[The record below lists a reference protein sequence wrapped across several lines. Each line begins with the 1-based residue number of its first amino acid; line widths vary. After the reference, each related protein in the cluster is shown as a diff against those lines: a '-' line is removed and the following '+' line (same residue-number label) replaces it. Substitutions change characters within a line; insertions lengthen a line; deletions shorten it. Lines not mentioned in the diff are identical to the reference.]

1 MSSFIN
7 FNNRGS
13 VLENKYSAEVIKTA
27 LLKSETKSSAKAE
40 SLTKNIKEPVSLNEA
55 LVFFTDKLG
64 AIRQLNQSIVEVNE
78 GRVKQFE
85 MDYAS
90 MVKDIKRGY
99 GWIDPEY
106 VADTWENSSDSIGFD
121 LVRDEIFDRLIAA
134 GLLAHADSNDPEKA
148 GKYIKSAKDLYV
160 MESEEVEEIS
170 EDRYYAFHKGQ
181 KHEIEADS
189 LWGAKQKAITDLKVK
204 KKDVGMLAIVLADSH
219 DDFSKGKN
227 SEFAFEGE
235 TTVYESAT
243 AQLADEEKFELYTA
257 TLKNKTATITATT
270 TTKTWDDGVPV
281 LKYLARGKG
290 KPTQVNINGSF
301 EVAHDVAR
309 GWFYFTDG
317 RKWFGLHIGDGY
329 SDIDDL
335 PFNMEVKESVV
346 NEGAFV
352 VYIDG
357 PKGKELLGTFHNKRA
372 AEKYKS
378 EEEDEVL
385 NTKGVDSIGM
395 MSKDMWDK
403 KEAPYITEAKFV
415 KDFNKDVLKAKT
427 KEEVLELYPNAQFF
441 IGKSDHF
448 FGELDGNLFFKAY
461 YTKAQKEF
469 EIKSVYSQKG
479 SNYVHLYNESVV
491 TEGKFEVDD
500 LVYNKRTKTVGI
512 VRLGD
517 DTQGE
522 VKTDADGNV
531 NVDELEKYNPIKFK
545 HQTKAKVAPSTEK
558 EVNSRGLFNPFK
570 NESVVT
576 EGISVTDERV
586 YGKKGIIIMIDDN
599 GKQVSA
605 IFKDKKNA
613 DKYNRNKAED
623 IKALLDLAKDTKYP
637 NAIDESVVTEGKFDK
652 SKLLKALGKNH
663 DGEILVNGKTYIIY
677 NPDSGNDD
685 NTAMW
690 NDKSIFAVDQD
701 GEEYEFKY
709 SEIERFNES
718 VVNESHFKVGDKV
731 KMSHG
736 GTGVIVSL
744 DKEDGT
750 EDQKYYNVELPTG
763 EIHKHSPN
771 ELTKESAITEGRSV
785 NKIQKEWN
793 QVTTDMIQ
801 KVAAWKAAE
810 GDRKAEILEELKALT
825 AKKKAL
831 ETELDVAVAGK
842 DKDVQLV
849 VSEGNAFG
857 AARAEAIAKGEKEFT
872 VDGETYKVEDVG
884 EDDKEN
890 AEEFVGEAIENDWNY
905 LLEKFAV
912 TNEDLRSD
920 IKKYIKTNKKEIDAL
935 ADQDDWDRIY
945 SMLMTDF
952 EVEEDDDKAADELK
966 TIFNIVY

>member
-106 VADTWENSSDSIGFD
+106 VAQTWDNSSDSIDFE
-121 LVRDEIFDRLIAA
+121 LVRDELFDRLIAA
-134 GLLAHADSNDPEKA
+134 GLLAHADDNNPEEA
-148 GKYIKSAKDLYV
+148 GKYIKSVKDLYV
-160 MESEEVEEIS
+160 MESEVEEIS

-257 TLKNKTATITATT
+257 TLKNKTATLKATT

-317 RKWFGLHIGDGY
+317 RKWFGLHIEDGY
-329 SDIDDL
+329 GDAADL

-346 NEGAFV
+346 
-352 VYIDG
+352 
-357 PKGKELLGTFHNKRA
+357 
-372 AEKYKS
+372 
-378 EEEDEVL
+378 
-385 NTKGVDSIGM
+385 
-395 MSKDMWDK
+395 
-403 KEAPYITEAKFV
+403 TEARFV
-415 KDFNKDVLKAKT
+415 KDFNRDVLKAKT
-427 KEEVLELYPNAQFF
+427 KEEVLELYPNAEFF

-448 FGELDGNLFFKAY
+448 FGELDDNLFFKAY

-469 EIKSVYSQKG
+469 EIKSIYSEKN

-491 TEGKFEVDD
+491 TENRELMKIDSY
-500 LVYNKRTKTVGI
+500 LNTK
-512 VRLGD
+512 
-517 DTQGE
+517 
-522 VKTDADGNV
+522 
-531 NVDELEKYNPIKFK
+531 
-545 HQTKAKVAPSTEK
+545 
-558 EVNSRGLFNPFK
+558 
-570 NESVVT
+570 
-576 EGISVTDERV
+576 
-586 YGKKGIIIMIDDN
+586 
-599 GKQVSA
+599 
-605 IFKDKKNA
+605 
-613 DKYNRNKAED
+613 
-623 IKALLDLAKDTKYP
+623 
-637 NAIDESVVTEGKFDK
+637 DESVLIDFLDD
-652 SKLLKALGKNH
+652 A
-663 DGEILVNGKTYIIY
+663 Y
-677 NPDSGNDD
+677 GNSD
-685 NTAMW
+685 NRETRREW
-690 NDKSIFAVDQD
+690 NDARNDLS
-701 GEEYEFKY
+701 Y
-709 SEIERFNES
+709 
-718 VVNESHFKVGDKV
+718 
-731 KMSHG
+731 
-736 GTGVIVSL
+736 
-744 DKEDGT
+744 
-750 EDQKYYNVELPTG
+750 
-763 EIHKHSPN
+763 N
-771 ELTKESAITEGRSV
+771 ELVDYAVAHAENFGMDLQDIEDAIEVYESLNEGRSV

-831 ETELDVAVAGK
+831 ESELDVAVAGK
-842 DKDVQLV
+842 DRDVQLV
-849 VSEGNAFG
+849 VSEGNAFGSARAEAIAKGEKTFKVDGEEHDVESVDKEDKENAEEFVSERNAFLAARAKAIQEESDEFEFNGKTYPVVYEGNAFG
-857 AARAEAIAKGEKEFT
+857 AARAEAIANGASTFT
-872 VDGETYKVEDVG
+872 VDGEEYDVEDVDA
-884 EDDKEN
+884 EDKKN
-890 AEEFVGEAIENDWNY
+890 AEEFVEESEILWDALI
-905 LLEKFAV
+905 EKFAV

-952 EVEEDDDKAADELK
+952 EVEEDDNKAADELK

>member
-7 FNNRGS
+7 FNNRESG
-13 VLENKYSAEVIKTA
+13 LESKYSAEVIKTA
-27 LLKSETKSSAKAE
+27 LLKSETKSSIKAE
-40 SLTKNIKEPVSLNEA
+40 TLTKNIKEPVSLNEA

-64 AIRQLNQSIVEVNE
+64 AIRQLNQSIVEINE

-85 MDYAS
+85 MDYTS
-90 MVKDIKRGY
+90 MVKDIKKGY
-99 GWIDPEY
+99 GWIDPDY
-106 VADTWENSSDSIGFD
+106 VAQTWDNSSDSIDFE

-134 GLLAHADSNDPEKA
+134 GLLAHADDNDPEKA
-148 GKYIKSAKDLYV
+148 GKKIKSAKDLYV
-160 MESEEVEEIS
+160 MESEEEVEEIS
-170 EDRYYAFHKGQ
+170 ETRYYAFHKGQ

-257 TLKNKTATITATT
+257 TLKNKTATLKATT

-317 RKWFGLHIGDGY
+317 RKWFGLHFEDGY
-329 SDIDDL
+329 GDSTDL

-346 NEGAFV
+346 TEAMFSVKDLKEPGLIWWYNKKGDKAQVTKIDKIDNLNFPRAKDAPEGFNISWGMGTLDDWFEKTGEKNPKVGEVYDIDESV
-352 VYIDG
+352 V
-357 PKGKELLGTFHNKRA
+357 
-372 AEKYKS
+372 
-378 EEEDEVL
+378 
-385 NTKGVDSIGM
+385 
-395 MSKDMWDK
+395 
-403 KEAPYITEAKFV
+403 TEAKFV
-415 KDFNKDVLKAKT
+415 KDFNRDVLDAKT
-427 KEEVLELYPNAQFF
+427 KEEVLELYPNAEFF

-461 YTKAQKEF
+461 YTKAQEEF
-469 EIKSVYSQKG
+469 EIKSVYSEKG
-479 SNYVHLYNESVV
+479 SNYVHLYNESIV
-491 TEGKFEVDD
+491 TEAKFDKKSLMKAMKKDD
-500 LVYNKRTKTVGI
+500 GFIQLGNGQEYIIYAYDNGNDDNDAMWGDKTIFALDQDGEEH
-512 VRLGD
+512 
-517 DTQGE
+517 E
-522 VKTDADGNV
+522 VKYSDIV
-531 NVDELEKYNPIKFK
+531 SY
-545 HQTKAKVAPSTEK
+545 
-558 EVNSRGLFNPFK
+558 

-576 EGISVTDERV
+576 ESKEAAEAEAILNDLLDERGGDMEELHGMEMEDALDTV
-586 YGKKGIIIMIDDN
+586 EAYGHKGSKAKKIA
-599 GKQVSA
+599 QELVSMT
-605 IFKDKKNA
+605 N
-613 DKYNRNKAED
+613 
-623 IKALLDLAKDTKYP
+623 
-637 NAIDESVVTEGKFDK
+637 
-652 SKLLKALGKNH
+652 
-663 DGEILVNGKTYIIY
+663 
-677 NPDSGNDD
+677 
-685 NTAMW
+685 
-690 NDKSIFAVDQD
+690 
-701 GEEYEFKY
+701 
-709 SEIERFNES
+709 
-718 VVNESHFKVGDKV
+718 
-731 KMSHG
+731 
-736 GTGVIVSL
+736 
-744 DKEDGT
+744 
-750 EDQKYYNVELPTG
+750 
-763 EIHKHSPN
+763 
-771 ELTKESAITEGRSV
+771 ESAITEGRSV

-801 KVAAWKAAE
+801 KVQAWKAAE

-825 AKKKAL
+825 TRKKAL
-831 ETELDVAVAGK
+831 ESELDVAVAGK

-857 AARAEAIAKGEKEFT
+857 AARAKAIANGEKTF
-872 VDGETYKVEDVG
+872 KVEGEEYDVEG
-884 EDDKEN
+884 VDKEDKEN
-890 AEEFVGEAIENDWNY
+890 AEEFVSERNAFLAARAKAIQEESDEFEFNGKTYPVIYEGNAFGAARAEAIANGASTFTVDGEEYDVEDVDAEDKKNAEEFVEESEILWDA
-905 LLEKFAV
+905 LIEKFAI